1 MSDPA
6 DLDRRRWLALATAAG
21 LGAAAPTTVRAAG
34 DAGWLRLRR
43 VVTTDGADG
52 RGVVLADGAPGNT
65 LVLNGT
71 RITRLWESAE
81 VPVPLPATADLGATA
96 GNAYREGFRGTSFY
110 LAEIPGGAA
119 APEIPM
125 HRQDTLDYM
134 AVMSGRIAL
143 VLEDRELVLDPG
155 DTLVQAGN
163 LHTWI
168 NRWPET
174 CVLLFVVVAGAR
186 RPSAAD

>member
-6 DLDRRRWLALATAAG
+6 DLDRRRWLALAAAAG
-21 LGAAAPTTVRAAG
+21 LGAAAPTTVRASG
-34 DAGWLRLRR
+34 DGGWLRLRR

-71 RITRLWESAE
+71 RITRLWESGE

-110 LAEIPGGAA
+110 LAEIPGGGA

-174 CVLLFVVVAGAR
+174 CVLLFVVVAGER
-186 RPSAAD
+186 RQSAAG